1 MSAQTPQQ
9 GTEHEDLMSAWCD
22 GVERRAAGAE
32 HAVAR
37 GLGRRRVGTAA
48 GAYRAEGRV
57 QCAGQMD
64 IWACLAEAAADETS
78 ASESDE
84 Q

>member
-1 MSAQTPQQ
+1 MSATSQ
-9 GTEHEDLMSAWCD
+9 HEDPMSAWCA

-37 GLGRRRVGTAA
+37 GIGRRRPSTAT